1 MFGQILISGITA
13 GAVYALVA
21 LGFVVLHRGTRV
33 VHFGLGDQM
42 TMSAY
47 VVVIAQVFLGA
58 PFAIAALLSLAASA
72 AFGVAIERGVMR
84 PLRGAPLL
92 VMVIATLAIGGALRE
107 GLRASMGPLPWPVPF
122 LLTPAPFAVGDLVLV
137 PANLAVVGVALA
149 VMSGLFVILRFTR
162 FGRAIVAVYE
172 NPTGAA
178 IVGISVPGVHARL
191 WGLASVLAAVAGIL
205 VAPLITLSPDMGTIG
220 IKGFAAAI
228 LGGFNSLP
236 GAVAGGILL
245 GIAETAAGVYV
256 STAMKD
262 IISYA
267 LLILCVLLLPRGLFG
282 KAESR
287 KV

>member
-92 VMVIATLAIGGALRE
+92 VMVIATLAIGGALR
-107 GLRASMGPLPWPVPF
+107 
-122 LLTPAPFAVGDLVLV
+122 
-137 PANLAVVGVALA
+137 
-149 VMSGLFVILRFTR
+149 
-162 FGRAIVAVYE
+162 
-172 NPTGAA
+172 
-178 IVGISVPGVHARL
+178 
-191 WGLASVLAAVAGIL
+191 
-205 VAPLITLSPDMGTIG
+205 
-220 IKGFAAAI
+220 
-228 LGGFNSLP
+228 
-236 GAVAGGILL
+236 
-245 GIAETAAGVYV
+245 
-256 STAMKD
+256 
-262 IISYA
+262 
-267 LLILCVLLLPRGLFG
+267 
-282 KAESR
+282 
-287 KV
+287 